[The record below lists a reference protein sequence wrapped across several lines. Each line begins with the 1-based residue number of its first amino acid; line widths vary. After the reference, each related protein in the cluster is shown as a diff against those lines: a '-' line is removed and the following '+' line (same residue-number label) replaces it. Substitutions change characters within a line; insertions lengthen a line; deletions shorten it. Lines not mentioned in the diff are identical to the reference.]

1 MPHFFLV
8 LSVNGSG
15 PNSLSGGND
24 SGKFGNSG
32 VRALALFGGAVA
44 GLGSSGAMPSGYR
57 RFNRR
62 LMKAWTAC
70 LVVVIPLAAKSSTMA
85 CHVRRLGLA
94 SRLRSK

>member
-32 VRALALFGGAVA
+32 VGALALLGGAVG
-44 GLGSSGAMPSGYR
+44 GLGSSGAMPSGYL

-70 LVVVIPLAAKSSTMA
+70 LVVVIPCAVSACAMSSN
-85 CHVRRLGLA
+85 V
-94 SRLRSK
+94 

>member
-32 VRALALFGGAVA
+32 VGALALLGGAVA

-70 LVVVIPLAAKSSTMA
+70 LVVVIPCAVSACAMSSN
-85 CHVRRLGLA
+85 V
-94 SRLRSK
+94 

>member
-32 VRALALFGGAVA
+32 VGALALLGGAVA
-44 GLGSSGAMPSGYR
+44 GFGSSGAMPSGYR

-70 LVVVIPLAAKSSTMA
+70 LVVVIPCAASACAMSSN
-85 CHVRRLGLA
+85 V
-94 SRLRSK
+94 

>member
-32 VRALALFGGAVA
+32 VDALALFGGAVA
-44 GLGSSGAMPSGYR
+44 GLGSSIHPQR
-57 RFNRR
+57 RDQE
-62 LMKAWTAC
+62 TTY
-70 LVVVIPLAAKSSTMA
+70 LAHHGTICRIAVQA
-85 CHVRRLGLA
+85 VQF
-94 SRLRSK
+94 

>member
-32 VRALALFGGAVA
+32 VGALALLGGAVA
-44 GLGSSGAMPSGYR
+44 GLGSSGAMPSG
-57 RFNRR
+57 
-62 LMKAWTAC
+62 
-70 LVVVIPLAAKSSTMA
+70 
-85 CHVRRLGLA
+85 
-94 SRLRSK
+94 

>member
-32 VRALALFGGAVA
+32 VGALALLGGAVA
-44 GLGSSGAMPSGYR
+44 GLGSSGAMPSGYL

-70 LVVVIPLAAKSSTMA
+70 LVVVIPCMVSA
-85 CHVRRLGLA
+85 CAMSANV
-94 SRLRSK
+94 

>member
-24 SGKFGNSG
+24 SGKFGTPAEGS
-32 VRALALFGGAVA
+32 RFGTDGFIA
-44 GLGSSGAMPSGYR
+44 GAMPSAYR

-70 LVVVIPLAAKSSTMA
+70 LVVVIPCAAKSSTMA
-85 CHVRRLGLA
+85 CHV
-94 SRLRSK
+94 

>member
-15 PNSLSGGND
+15 PNSLGGGND

-32 VRALALFGGAVA
+32 VGALALLGGAVA

-62 LMKAWTAC
+62 LMNAWTAC
-70 LVVVIPLAAKSSTMA
+70 LVVVIPRTVSA
-85 CHVRRLGLA
+85 CAMSCNV
-94 SRLRSK
+94 

>member
-32 VRALALFGGAVA
+32 VGALALFGGPLPALVHPVPCRADNGASTAV
-44 GLGSSGAMPSGYR
+44 
-57 RFNRR
+57 
-62 LMKAWTAC
+62 
-70 LVVVIPLAAKSSTMA
+70 
-85 CHVRRLGLA
+85 
-94 SRLRSK
+94 

>member
-24 SGKFGNSG
+24 SGKFGTPAEGS
-32 VRALALFGGAVA
+32 RFGTDGFISV
-44 GLGSSGAMPSGYR
+44 AMPSAYR

-70 LVVVIPLAAKSSTMA
+70 FVVVIPCTVSACAISSN
-85 CHVRRLGLA
+85 V
-94 SRLRSK
+94 

>member
-32 VRALALFGGAVA
+32 VGALALLGGAVA
-44 GLGSSGAMPSGYR
+44 GLGSSGAMPSGYL

-62 LMKAWTAC
+62 FMKAWTAC
-70 LVVVIPLAAKSSTMA
+70 LVVVIPRTVRA
-85 CHVRRLGLA
+85 CAMSCNV
-94 SRLRSK
+94 